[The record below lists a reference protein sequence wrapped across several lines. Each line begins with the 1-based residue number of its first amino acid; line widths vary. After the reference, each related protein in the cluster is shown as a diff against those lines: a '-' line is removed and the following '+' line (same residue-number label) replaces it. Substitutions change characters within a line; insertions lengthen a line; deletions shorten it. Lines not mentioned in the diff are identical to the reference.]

1 VQHFLN
7 SLNRDN
13 VNSVTQRKRSSTLKN
28 EHAITNNQ
36 RKPEG
41 GSASNLSAS
50 EAQRK
55 QNENKR
61 DEKEKNKQRQVSHS
75 AGADKNR

>member
-1 VQHFLN
+1 
-7 SLNRDN
+7 
-13 VNSVTQRKRSSTLKN
+13 LKN

-41 GSASNLSAS
+41 ASASELRAS

-55 QNENKR
+55 EKENKR
-61 DEKEKNKQRQVSHS
+61 DEKEKIKQRQVSHS
-75 AGADKNR
+75 AGVGKNR